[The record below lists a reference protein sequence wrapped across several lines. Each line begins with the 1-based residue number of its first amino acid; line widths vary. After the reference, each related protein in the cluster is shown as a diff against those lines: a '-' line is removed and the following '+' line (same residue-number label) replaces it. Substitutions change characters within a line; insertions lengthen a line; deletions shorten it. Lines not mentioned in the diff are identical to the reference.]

1 MIRPILLAVSIL
13 SFALLVVSGQTAG
26 CWCSALPATTAPGC
40 WPEPRW
46 HHPGGVIMV
55 PSRRSSHRASSRS
68 AQIWSHR
75 RNYRPDRTKH
85 LQQAPSRQDG
95 QQPDLQSEPSPSTP
109 AVDRD
114 LAGQGVAMVGEQTG
128 RPPLMIRCCE
138 NNRRSDGGRRPQPIA
153 CALAGGAGRVV
164 GPGRGPV
171 WAGGAQA
178 AGQSVHARAAGGAAT
193 QELLDDR

>member
-75 RNYRPDRTKH
+75 RNHRPDRTKH
-85 LQQAPSRQDG
+85 LQQAPRGKPPGHQHG
-95 QQPDLQSEPSPSTP
+95 P
-109 AVDRD
+109 AQLRPVVSQLNVKRCRT
-114 LAGQGVAMVGEQTG
+114 AGLHLL
-128 RPPLMIRCCE
+128 PPLNHLGLIQRF
-138 NNRRSDGGRRPQPIA
+138 SYG
-153 CALAGGAGRVV
+153 
-164 GPGRGPV
+164 
-171 WAGGAQA
+171 
-178 AGQSVHARAAGGAAT
+178 ARAYRPLPILSPYLEPTPSLLAT
-193 QELLDDR
+193 SHTLGTSPGPPKPYQA